1 MSLHM
6 KSNLDFCEAVMPGRL
21 FDTEIG
27 RRLYRQLLVRISLQ
41 TWGDESYG
49 TIGVDLGEES
59 PVPDI
64 PPGGIAYTSQGAYLC
79 FFYGQR
85 PAWPVEHVGEILNGE
100 WNQLR
105 SLKLQGVYI
114 TGSGD

>member
-1 MSLHM
+1 MS
-6 KSNLDFCEAVMPGRL
+6 GRL

-27 RRLYRQLLVRISLQ
+27 RRLYERLPLRVSLQ
-41 TWGDESYG
+41 TWGNESYG
-49 TIGVDLGEES
+49 SIGYDLGEEI

-64 PPGGIAYTSQGAYLC
+64 PPGGIAYTNHGNYLC

-85 PAWPVEHVGEILNGE
+85 PAWPVEHIGEILNEE

-105 SLKLQGVYI
+105 SLKPQAVYI
-114 TGSGD
+114 TESRKLAR

>member
-1 MSLHM
+1 M
-6 KSNLDFCEAVMPGRL
+6 KINLDFGEVFMPGCL
-21 FDTEIG
+21 FDTAIG
-27 RRLYRQLLVRISLQ
+27 RRLYEQLPVRVCLQ

-49 TIGVDLGEES
+49 SIGVDLGEEN

-64 PPGGIAYTSQGAYLC
+64 PAGGIAYTRQGNYLC

-100 WNQLR
+100 WNRLR
-105 SLKLQGVYI
+105 SLKPKAVYI
-114 TGSGD
+114 TELSD